1 MGEFDNILVIP
12 GSRHPIL
19 IPDSRFSAPSSSS
32 HTPTPP
38 STDSSNRSFSAPRNR
53 RKPARTFKSPSAD
66 EPAEWEGLS
75 VPRKRGTPPYEKPP
89 SRQSTSES
97 TRSSPPISIPA
108 RRAAAQRKVPLLPL
122 YHPLGPLAQSLP
134 ELDPGHFGLPGS
146 LNIED
151 PDDQR
156 EGDPS
161 RRSAS
166 RTQRAGQKTRERD
179 TGDDD
184 AQPNGTPNGTGKP
197 AADATTKNPSPRK
210 RRGGGA
216 KRKRKDAD
224 DGDPAFPA
232 PPAKRTRN
240 PRGANLNAPAAPSP
254 LISEAVVASDL
265 VEDAVEGGG
274 EPEAPQEEAPPAP
287 KRSARVRKPRAK
299 PAKRRD
305 SSGSASTT
313 TSVSVTIAATV
324 KPAAQTQPEGDAA
337 AEVVLEA
344 KPPPAAAPEDAAPVH
359 VEEPIGA
366 DKEVE
371 QKVEDLPPAPPK
383 PFQDETPA
391 IVAPAVIP
399 EREEPPPKPSAPAAP
414 PAPPPAPPTPPRLP
428 SPPPVPAP
436 APVSVPPPQKEE
448 REEGELS
455 DDA

>member
-1 MGEFDNILVIP
+1 MDGFDNITAIP
-12 GSRHPIL
+12 GSRHPIV
-19 IPDSRFSAPSSSS
+19 IPDSRLDASSSSS

-38 STDSSNRSFSAPRNR
+38 STDSSNLSLPTLRSR
-53 RKPARTFKSPSAD
+53 RKPARTFKSPSAN
-66 EPAEWEGLS
+66 EPAGWEGII
-75 VPRKRGTPPYEKPP
+75 VPHKRGTPPYEKPP

-97 TRSSPPISIPA
+97 ARSSPPISIPA

-134 ELDPGHFGLPGS
+134 ELDPGYFGLPGS

-156 EGDPS
+156 EGDPA
-161 RRSAS
+161 RRSTS
-166 RTQRAGQKTRERD
+166 RTQRPGQKTREREM
-179 TGDDD
+179 GDDD
-184 AQPNGTPNGTGKP
+184 AQTNGTPNGTGKP
-197 AADATTKNPSPRK
+197 GAEAATKNPSPRK

-240 PRGANLNAPAAPSP
+240 PRGANLNVPVAPSP

-274 EPEAPQEEAPPAP
+274 EPDAPPEEAPPAP
-287 KRSARVRKPRAK
+287 KRSARTRKPRAK

-313 TSVSVTIAATV
+313 TSVSVTITATA
-324 KPAAQTQPEGDAA
+324 KSAAQSQLEGEPAV
-337 AEVVLEA
+337 EVAPEA
-344 KPPPAAAPEDAAPVH
+344 KPEPAAAPQEDTPTPAQAEELIVPQKEVGKK
-359 VEEPIGA
+359 VEE
-366 DKEVE
+366 
-371 QKVEDLPPAPPK
+371 LPPSPSEPPH
-383 PFQDETPA
+383 DETPA

-399 EREEPPPKPSAPAAP
+399 KREEPPPKASAPADP
-414 PAPPPAPPTPPRLP
+414 PAPPPPPPPRHI
-428 SPPPVPAP
+428 SPPPMP
-436 APVSVPPPQKEE
+436 APVPVPPPQKEE

>member
-1 MGEFDNILVIP
+1 M
-12 GSRHPIL
+12 SR
-19 IPDSRFSAPSSSS
+19 
-32 HTPTPP
+32 
-38 STDSSNRSFSAPRNR
+38 
-53 RKPARTFKSPSAD
+53 AD
-66 EPAEWEGLS
+66 IDRVVP

-151 PDDQR
+151 PDDAR
-156 EGDPS
+156 EGDPA
-161 RRSAS
+161 RRSTS
-166 RTQRAGQKTRERD
+166 RTQRPGQKTRERE

-184 AQPNGTPNGTGKP
+184 AQTNGTPNGTGKP
-197 AADATTKNPSPRK
+197 GAEAAAKNPSPRK

-240 PRGANLNAPAAPSP
+240 PRGANLNVPAAPSP

-274 EPEAPQEEAPPAP
+274 EPDAPQEEAPPAP
-287 KRSARVRKPRAK
+287 KRSARTRKPRAK

-313 TSVSVTIAATV
+313 TSVSVTITATA
-324 KPAAQTQPEGDAA
+324 KPAAQSYVEGEPAVEVAPEAT
-337 AEVVLEA
+337 
-344 KPPPAAAPEDAAPVH
+344 KPEPAAAPQEATPTPAQAEELIVPQKEGEKK
-359 VEEPIGA
+359 VEE
-366 DKEVE
+366 
-371 QKVEDLPPAPPK
+371 LPPAPPE
-383 PFQDETPA
+383 PPRDETPA

-399 EREEPPPKPSAPAAP
+399 KREEPPPKPSAPADP
-414 PAPPPAPPTPPRLP
+414 PAPSLPPPPPPRRP
-428 SPPPVPAP
+428 SPPPVPV
-436 APVSVPPPQKEE
+436 PVPVPPPQKEE